1 MGLLARASREK
12 EQDLPSGLTEIRQ
25 TRSEAVAL
33 SSFDK
38 NRAAA
43 LPELLAGQSD
53 ILAARCRSASL
64 AKLPERGDALPLAL
78 TQALGP
84 SSRLFGSQG
93 ILLCFI
99 APNGDWDGQVYA
111 IQLRKAL
118 SEILGPDMPRD
129 LAIEILRFDRRSPT
143 IKQELAALAFE

>member
-12 EQDLPSGLTEIRQ
+12 KQDLASELTEIRQ
-25 TRSEAVAL
+25 SRSEVVAL
-33 SSFDK
+33 SSFGK
-38 NRAAA
+38 NRAAS
-43 LPELLAGQSD
+43 LPELLPGQAD
-53 ILAARCRSASL
+53 ILAARCRSAAL
-64 AKLPERGDALPLAL
+64 AKLPERGDPLPLAL
-78 TQALGP
+78 AQALGP

-99 APNGDWDGQVYA
+99 APNGDWDCQIYA

-129 LAIEILRFDRRSPT
+129 LALEILRFERRSPT
-143 IKQELAALAFE
+143 IKQELLALAFD